1 MATVY
6 CHILSEFPQSKSV
19 VNTKPL
25 EREISP
31 VTIAGCMN
39 MVFSACRA
47 SSNTLLTYFL
57 DLLEIQLRDSMK
69 PVTKLT
75 DVVELQLEPKTR
87 QTTSLASARLM
98 EVEHQ

>member
-1 MATVY
+1 MSTVIVY
-6 CHILSEFPQSKSV
+6 CHGTSVKSKCL

-39 MVFSACRA
+39 TVFNACCA
-47 SSNTLLTYFL
+47 SSNALLAYFL
-57 DLLEIQLRDSMK
+57 GLLEVELRDSMK

-87 QTTSLASARLM
+87 QATSLASP
-98 EVEHQ
+98 